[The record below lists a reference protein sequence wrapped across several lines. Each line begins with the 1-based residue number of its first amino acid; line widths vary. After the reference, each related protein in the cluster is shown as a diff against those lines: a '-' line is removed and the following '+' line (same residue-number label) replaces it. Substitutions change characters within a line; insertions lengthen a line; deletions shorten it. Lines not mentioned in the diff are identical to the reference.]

1 MRKQKKSTRIQ
12 KPIIG
17 LIMTKKIPKL
27 SMRKKYPRSPLF
39 GCGDMKSYIKKAKSF
54 EHKLL
59 FKIPIT
65 REEVENI
72 AYNPYFRST
81 TIHLYDTPEGR
92 YRNLLNN
99 RIVRSLLID

>member
-1 MRKQKKSTRIQ
+1 MRTQ

-17 LIMTKKIPKL
+17 LDMKKKTQKFSI
-27 SMRKKYPRSPLF
+27 RKKYPRSPLF
-39 GCGDMKSYIKKAKSF
+39 GCGDMKSYIKGVKSF

-59 FKIPIT
+59 FRIPIT
-65 REEVENI
+65 REEVEHI
-72 AYNPYFRST
+72 AYNPYFRSD